1 MKSIIPITGRLVC
14 LYVLMVISNGCL
26 KDKVTNTYT
35 FQRPVYETLT
45 QARAAIKAV
54 AASPIAAP
62 GKICTYKNYIFLNEG
77 SKGIHVIDNTNPV
90 LPKNIS
96 FINIPGNM
104 DISIKDDILYADEV
118 YGDLV
123 ALDIRDPEHAVV
135 KKFIPQVFAGYYDPA
150 TGLNPDSILVIT
162 GWVTKDTTV
171 NVPQGGSLPVYNY
184 PGALCSACSYFAVAA
199 PNSATGATTAGTTG
213 TNGSTSSFAIRNN
226 NLYALSYGSRINVV
240 DISIAADPAIV
251 NQVSLTD
258 YTQTIFPFENKL
270 FLGGYNGMSIYDISD
285 PSTPVKEGGF
295 SHVRECDPVITDG
308 QHAFVTLRSG
318 TTCEG
323 YTNELDVLNISNLT
337 NPFLIKVYALTNP
350 RGLAKDGDLLFI
362 CDGPAGLKI
371 YGAADVNHLSII
383 DTNSGFEANDVI
395 AGNGLAIVLAADGL
409 YQFDYSDI
417 SHIHQI
423 SKIDVHAAL

>member
-1 MKSIIPITGRLVC
+1 MKSVIPFTGRLVC
-14 LYVLMVISNGCL
+14 LYILMVISGGCL

-45 QARAAIKAV
+45 QARAVIKAG

-62 GKICTYKNYIFLNEG
+62 GKICLYKNYIFLNEG
-77 SKGIHVIDNTNPV
+77 SKGIHVIDNTNPA
-90 LPKNIS
+90 LPRNIS

-104 DISIKDDILYADEV
+104 DISIKDDILYADEA

-135 KKFIPQVFAGYYDPA
+135 KKFIPQVFANYYDS
-150 TGLNPDSILVIT
+150 GIILNPDSLQVIT
-162 GWVTKDTTV
+162 GWVTRDTTV
-171 NVPQGGSLPVYNY
+171 TVPQGGSPLVYNY
-184 PGALCSACSYFAVAA
+184 PGVLCSSCSYFAVAA
-199 PNSATGATTAGTTG
+199 PNSATGVTPTGTTA
-213 TNGSTSSFAIRNN
+213 TNGSTSAFAISNN
-226 NLYALSYGSRINVV
+226 DLYALSYGGRINVV
-240 DISIAADPAIV
+240 DISTAADPAIV

-270 FLGGYNGMSIYDISD
+270 FLGAYNGMSIYDISD
-285 PSTPVKEGGF
+285 PSTPVKEGSF
-295 SHVRECDPVITDG
+295 SHVRTCDPVITDG

-318 TTCEG
+318 TACAG
-323 YTNELDVLNISNLT
+323 YTNELDVLDISNLT
-337 NPFLIKVYALTNP
+337 NPVLIKVYALTSP

-362 CDGPAGLKI
+362 CDGPAGLKV
-371 YGAADVNHLSII
+371 YHAADVNQLTLI

-409 YQFDYSDI
+409 YQCDYSDT